1 MTEEKTE
8 IGSSGMGTKRLAVA
22 TITRPGLLVAARIAK
37 EHGADLFV
45 SERYLANIPEDL
57 KATAKPFD
65 GVIKNLLPELF
76 ASYDGIVLIMALG
89 IVVRS
94 IARLAE
100 DKTRDPAVIVGDV
113 QGRFL
118 ISVLS
123 GHSGGANSLT
133 EELART
139 IGATPVV
146 TTGTDVTKTVA
157 PDIIAREIGGF
168 LTPLDNLK
176 RVSSAIV
183 DGDPVLF
190 LNLDGIPVPSL
201 EGPRKPN
208 ILTARTLPEPLP
220 ALRAGVYI
228 SVSKNLPS
236 LGEAVQTVQIVPRV
250 LGVGIGCNRGTSVF
264 EIEKLLSE
272 VLDEKDWHDGAI
284 RAFGSID
291 LKRDEEGIVGLAS
304 RLGVP
309 LFFFSREQLGEVSV
323 PNPSGV
329 VMQYVGT
336 PAVAEPASL
345 LALAMSPPPWP
356 GGARLIVEKVKS
368 KEATIAI
375 SRWLPED
382 AEATSG
388 NNTKRSEQAEK

>member
-1 MTEEKTE
+1 MKEETTQNHTIE
-8 IGSSGMGTKRLAVA
+8 GGSKRLAVA

-37 EHGADLFV
+37 AHGADLFI
-45 SERYLANIPEDL
+45 SERYQTNIPEDL

-76 ASYDGIVLIMALG
+76 AAYDGIILIMALG

-133 EELART
+133 EEIART

-146 TTGTDVTKTVA
+146 TTGTDVSKTVA
-157 PDIIAREIGGF
+157 PDIIAQEIGGL

-190 LNLDGIPVPSL
+190 LNSEGFPVPSL
-201 EGPRKPN
+201 AGPRKPN
-208 ILTARTLPEPLP
+208 ILMETTLPDPLP
-220 ALRAGVYI
+220 LLRAGVYI
-228 SVSKNLPS
+228 SVMSSLPA
-236 LGEAVQTVQIVPRV
+236 LGPGVETVQIIPRV
-250 LGVGIGCNRGTSVF
+250 FGVGLGCNRGTSVY
-264 EIEKLLSE
+264 EIEKLLME
-272 VLDEKDWHDGAI
+272 ILEEKGWHVGAI

-291 LKRDEEGIVGLAS
+291 LKRDEEGVVGLAS

-336 PAVAEPASL
+336 PSVAEPASL

-356 GGARLIVEKVKS
+356 GAARLVIEKVKS

-375 SRWLPED
+375 SRWLPEM
-382 AEATSG
+382 SG
-388 NNTKRSEQAEK
+388 APSGKNA